1 MDHLFRRV
9 LSVLCRSQNISPTA
23 PHRTALR
30 RGLLVL
36 ASLEDEQWC
45 HGTAAHS
52 THSPSTTLRYVHRH
66 RHSRIG
72 TQSLSLY
79 LGVCAV
85 PLLLVQL

>member
-9 LSVLCRSQNISPTA
+9 LSVLSRSQIFPA